1 MEDENTKL
9 ERIETLIEQYLNSF
23 GQARIAMYVF
33 SGLESHNDFTRFL
46 NAFISILKRANCR
59 PVYSWVY
66 DSCRGHYNLLLIV
79 NGYFRNDMKDVTDAA
94 QRIWSLYSSIPPQ
107 FVVEMPISSVSLPQD
122 KMRLME
128 IMNEIQFTSLMPQ
141 RILPPHQRAF
151 ACSRL
156 S

>member
-1 MEDENTKL
+1 MESENTKL
-9 ERIETLIEQYLNSF
+9 ERIGTLIEQYLNSF

-33 SGLESHNDFTRFL
+33 SGLDRHNDFTRFL
-46 NAFISILKRANCR
+46 NAFISVLKRANCR

-128 IMNEIQFTSLMPQ
+128 IMNEMQFASLMPQ
-141 RILPPHQRAF
+141 RILPAHQRSFAF
-151 ACSRL
+151 SKL
-156 S
+156 Y